1 MEEQGEKEGR
11 VTNTIIPPDQH
22 GPAQKCT
29 LSSLICQTKQY
40 IYIFFFETAII
51 VSFMDIDL
59 KR

>member
-40 IYIFFFETAII
+40 IYIFFLRLLSLSLSWILI
-51 VSFMDIDL
+51 
-59 KR
+59 